1 MMYRNKKLL
10 ALAKDQCCANCGN
23 RDGTVVSAH
32 SNMLQHGKGR
42 GIKAEDCYIAWLCF
56 NCHREYDQGTSMNRR
71 EKEVF
76 FLNAALNTY
85 GMMMKLGLLEV
96 K

>member
-1 MMYRNKKLL
+1 MYRNKKLL
-10 ALAKDQCCANCGN
+10 ALANGKCCANCGTE
-23 RDGTVVSAH
+23 DGTVVSAH

-42 GIKAEDCYIAWLCF
+42 GIKANDWAIAWLCF
-56 NCHREYDQGTSMNRR
+56 RCHTEYDQGTKLNRR

-76 FLNAALNTY
+76 FLNAALKTY
-85 GMMMKLGLLEV
+85 GMMLELGLLEV

>member
-1 MMYRNKKLL
+1 MYRNKKLL
-10 ALAKDQCCANCGN
+10 ALAKDKCCANCGTQ
-23 RDGTVVSAH
+23 DGTVVSAH

-42 GIKAEDCYIAWLCF
+42 GIKANDWAIAWLCF
-56 NCHREYDQGTSMNRR
+56 KCHTLYDQGTSMNRR

-85 GMMMKLGLLEV
+85 GMMLEQGMLEV